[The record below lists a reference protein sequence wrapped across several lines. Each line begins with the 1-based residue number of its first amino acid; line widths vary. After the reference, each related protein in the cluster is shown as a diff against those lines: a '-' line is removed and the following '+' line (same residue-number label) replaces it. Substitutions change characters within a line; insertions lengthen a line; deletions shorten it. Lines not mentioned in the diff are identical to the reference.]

1 MAKVKKTVENK
12 SYSLSDLIRS
22 IDKEFGS
29 GTAIIG
35 QQAIVNV
42 DSFSTDVAAIDKAL
56 GIGGIPR
63 GRIMEIYGPESG
75 GKTTTCLQIA
85 KACQKHFFQDK
96 DRNGV
101 VAFIDAENALDK
113 SWARKIGVATDK
125 MIISQPESAE
135 DTFEI
140 ALKMAESDLIDLII
154 VDSVAAL
161 LPKEMLEGEMNDANM
176 ASLARVMGKG
186 LTKLKGPCN
195 RTKTTMIFINQIR
208 EKVGVMFG
216 NPETTPGGRALKFY
230 SSVRIEIK
238 KIAPIKE
245 NDSIYAFRTKG
256 KVVKNKVA
264 PPFEEAEFDICVGK
278 APRYV
283 YGIDEVYSL
292 VETALDC
299 DILKRRGTFISY
311 NDVTIGQGIIS
322 AVGKVREDAKLSS
335 LIRSD
340 LYKAIKDVSENIQVR
355 QVEDTDED
363 IMEGLEDGILDKD

>member
-1 MAKVKKTVENK
+1 MAKDKKPADNT
-12 SYSLSDLIRS
+12 LSELIKS
-22 IDKEFGS
+22 IDKEYGS

-35 QQAIVNV
+35 QQAIMNV
-42 DSFSTDVAAIDKAL
+42 ESFSTDIAAIDRAL
-56 GIGGIPR
+56 GIGGVPR

-85 KACQKHFFQDK
+85 KACQNNFFKDK
-96 DRNGV
+96 NRNGV

-113 SWARKIGVATDK
+113 SWAKKIGVATDK

-140 ALKMAESDLIDLII
+140 ALKMAESGLIDLII

-161 LPKEMLEGEMNDANM
+161 LPKEMLEGEMVDANM
-176 ASLARVMGKG
+176 APLARVMGKG

-195 RTKTTMIFINQIR
+195 RTKTTAIFINQIR

-230 SSVRIEIK
+230 SSVRMEIK

-245 NDSIYAFRTKG
+245 KDSIYAFRTRC

-278 APRYV
+278 APRCV
-283 YGIDEVYSL
+283 YGIDETYSL

-299 DILKRRGTFISY
+299 NVLKRRGAFISY
-311 NDVTIGQGIIS
+311 NDVSIGQGILS
-322 AVGKVREDAKLSS
+322 AVEKAREDIKLANH
-335 LIRSD
+335 IRSD
-340 LYKAIKDVSENIQVR
+340 LYKAIKNFDENNQVK
-355 QVEDTDED
+355 QVEDTEDED
-363 IMEGLEDGILDKD
+363 MEGLEDGILDKD